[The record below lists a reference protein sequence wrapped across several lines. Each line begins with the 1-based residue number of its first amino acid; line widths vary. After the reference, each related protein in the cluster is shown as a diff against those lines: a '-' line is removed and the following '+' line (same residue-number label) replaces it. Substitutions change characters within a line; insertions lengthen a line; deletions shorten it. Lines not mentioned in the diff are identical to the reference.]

1 MFGFSRCGAVAL
13 VAGAVIASLC
23 HSESCFDEQVPTTPA
38 ALLMQLDTQFN
49 DLQQLV
55 RLDLFQQASAELVAK
70 LSAMT
75 PVGQFADHAPEPGSV
90 LYVIKTYSGAYNT
103 KLRAVMDT
111 WGSQVP
117 KSSLIIVGD
126 LPFAEFPVQVAMECG
141 SDAMLGLACR
151 VAHALMLAA
160 RTPGN
165 WSWVVIVDD
174 DHYVKTDNLE
184 RSLARF
190 DGQTPVGVG
199 CYGCGQGAPFHY
211 CNDAGG
217 FCGGCGYA
225 FSRKAIML
233 AIQGREEEFRQ
244 LHLNISKSKLSESR
258 EDMATTCTMRT
269 LVQDM
274 KVQPLGRTGNG
285 DNAVQELVREGG
297 TTKFVAWHHVSP
309 DEMHEM
315 HKLLVQKVQ

>member
-1 MFGFSRCGAVAL
+1 VT
-13 VAGAVIASLC
+13 
-23 HSESCFDEQVPTTPA
+23 VPTTKILIQRDAQINVP
-38 ALLMQLDTQFN
+38 
-49 DLQQLV
+49 QQLV
-55 RLDLFQQASAELVAK
+55 PLDLFQRASEEVVAR
-70 LSAMT
+70 LSAKE
-75 PVGQFADHAPEPGSV
+75 PDGQFADHALEPGSV
-90 LYVIKTYSGAYNT
+90 LYVIKTYSGAYKT

-151 VAHALMLAA
+151 VAHALELAA

-165 WSWVVIVDD
+165 WSWVFIVDD

-184 RSLARF
+184 RTLARF

-225 FSRKAIML
+225 FSRKAIMQ
-233 AIQGREEEFRQ
+233 AVAGREEEFRR
-244 LHLNISKSKLSESR
+244 LHLNVSESKLSETR
-258 EDMATTCTMRT
+258 EDMATTCTMRK

-274 KVQPLGRTGNG
+274 DIQPLGGTGDGN
-285 DNAVQELVREGG
+285 DAVKELVGDGG
-297 TTKFVAWHHVSP
+297 TTKLVAWHHVSP
-309 DEMHEM
+309 EQMHEM
-315 HKLLVQKVQ
+315 HKLIMEKRPE